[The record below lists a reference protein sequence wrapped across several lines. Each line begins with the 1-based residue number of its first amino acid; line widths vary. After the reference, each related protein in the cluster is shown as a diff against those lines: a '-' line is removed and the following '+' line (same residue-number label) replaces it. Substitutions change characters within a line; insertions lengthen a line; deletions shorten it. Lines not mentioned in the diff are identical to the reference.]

1 MSHLFKTI
9 SHANIYAKFRPT
21 APQAFVE
28 EIMKFVKV
36 HVSDFNLAVD
46 AGCGPG
52 ISTTALAPYFK
63 KVHGYDTSEAQI
75 AEAKAL
81 NKFENVYFWALDT
94 LENSGWSGFFRS
106 PHFIHSLVSPAEKI
120 PEKNESVQLITVMQA
135 VHWFNLDAFYKEVK
149 RVLVPHGVL
158 ELGGYLIPKPVSK
171 DQKRM
176 DSIIQNEIYMGA
188 MKKYWEP
195 VRHIVDSMYR
205 DIPPAFEDHVR
216 IEGIEEC
223 KVRTVADYVN
233 YTKTWSAYQL
243 FLKKEPSEA
252 EKLTRKLMSILME
265 DAGKAGEDP
274 AKTNLEVKTQFF
286 TILARK
292 PGP

>member
-9 SHANIYAKFRPT
+9 SHVNIYAKFRPT

-36 HVSDFNLAVD
+36 NVSDFNLAVD

-81 NKFENVYFWALDT
+81 NKSENVSFC
-94 LENSGWSGFFRS
+94 
-106 PHFIHSLVSPAEKI
+106 VSPAEKI

-135 VHWFNLDAFYKEVK
+135 VHWFDLDAFYKEVK

-158 ELGGYLIPKPVSK
+158 ALGGYLIPKPVSK

-176 DSIIQNEIYMGA
+176 DSIIQNEIYMGV

-195 VRHIVDSMYR
+195 VRDIVDSMYR

-252 EKLTRKLMSILME
+252 EELTRKLMSILME

>member
-81 NKFENVYFWALDT
+81 NKFENVYFC
-94 LENSGWSGFFRS
+94 
-106 PHFIHSLVSPAEKI
+106 VSPAEKI